1 MTTTPSSPTPTSP
14 VDDGGPAK
22 NWTLREDAHYNGGK
36 TFFAYLM
43 RCVQQ
48 PRLSRYDRYD
58 KATKTSTSTWR
69 VDGIDFPNFNAA
81 IIALNIEPELTA
93 EERLVLETVTSKPSD
108 RRKEMIANYEPWHGL
123 REKAF
128 ILWEKGRVTIT
139 DAGRA
144 ALLTA
149 RKGGGERV

>member
-69 VDGIDFPNFNAA
+69 GYPTFRVGTHQNAPALKSCSKVD
-81 IIALNIEPELTA
+81 
-93 EERLVLETVTSKPSD
+93 RLIP
-108 RRKEMIANYEPWHGL
+108 
-123 REKAF
+123 
-128 ILWEKGRVTIT
+128 
-139 DAGRA
+139 
-144 ALLTA
+144 
-149 RKGGGERV
+149 